1 MSSLARLAAIAALLA
16 ATVVHAA
23 ALAGNEGYAA
33 NLRIDKRLV
42 PVGAGAAHGSVHR
55 RTIESETDSPMSTS
69 CVSLPLPRDN
79 KPNKSDQ
86 YNPYTSS
93 FTDQNATV
101 FMTVYGEQAQTY
113 TLDKTGGSFGE
124 QNDLVPVT
132 VLDVSASDD
141 CAALQDKLT
150 WWETVDDVFT
160 TENFMKGKSSVCE
173 LLKLGSTSEKR
184 PLNRHYVAVG

>member
-1 MSSLARLAAIAALLA
+1 
-16 ATVVHAA
+16 
-23 ALAGNEGYAA
+23 
-33 NLRIDKRLV
+33 
-42 PVGAGAAHGSVHR
+42 
-55 RTIESETDSPMSTS
+55 MSTS